1 MGGES
6 MESKTSRALNLLVYG
21 EGWSRGRCLMGVG
34 VGEGVKVR
42 FGMTKGDGLVGG
54 GGSRESVGKGV
65 VVLGRD

>member
-1 MGGES
+1 
-6 MESKTSRALNLLVYG
+6 
-21 EGWSRGRCLMGVG
+21 MGVG